1 MASSGF
7 HLRFGDGQ
15 TKIVSEN
22 RDETIESPSR
32 RTTRVRNRPK
42 KFGDFLDITPTKR
55 RPYKDISSS
64 EDEADV
70 DDGSAPQKP
79 TALFSED
86 DVEGQDMFKFKSR
99 HTKQDLQNKVKAAI
113 SNSPRGV
120 DSPMK
125 TPRKLLHS
133 AVNSPFSSVV
143 QATPKQVKDII
154 KKRIIHE
161 VESDSGDSDFSG
173 GSSDFVPEESDH
185 DETNS
190 NSSPAASSDDEE
202 EEQPKKALGKA
213 VVNKDN
219 KTKLKDSEYFVTP
232 DNYFMMH
239 SSKKI
244 TTSDH
249 TLARLK
255 NLNVNE
261 NEIDD
266 IQISL
271 EHKKSIN
278 ELNITYTQLFNKWL
292 YVLSENFNII
302 LYGVGSKRS
311 VLQQFQKQKLK
322 DFPCI
327 VVNGFFPSLTIK
339 SIVETIVI
347 DLLEN
352 SHVPSNVGDIV
363 NLIDT
368 QLSENGVDLFLIVHN
383 IDGTMLRNA
392 KAQSTLASISQIKNV
407 HTIATIDHINAP
419 LLWDHTKL
427 SKFKFTWWDVT
438 TFVPYAEETS
448 YENSLMTHRSGAL
461 QLSSLKSVYQS
472 LTTNAK
478 GIFKI
483 IIEFQLENQKQ
494 HYQGLPFRDLYSKC
508 REQFLVSS
516 DLALRAQLTEFLDHK
531 LVKMKRTYD
540 GSENLVI
547 PIDNVLM
554 QQFLEQ
560 QTSAN

>member
-1 MASSGF
+1 MASGGF
-7 HLRFGDGQ
+7 RIRFTPQASANNG
-15 TKIVSEN
+15 
-22 RDETIESPSR
+22 ETESPSR
-32 RTTRVRNRPK
+32 RTTRIRTKPK
-42 KFGDFLDITPTKR
+42 KYGDFLDLSPTKQR
-55 RPYKDISSS
+55 SYKEILSS
-64 EDEADV
+64 DEEEPENNEE
-70 DDGSAPQKP
+70 SHLQKP
-79 TALFSED
+79 TALFTED

-99 HTKQDLQNKVKAAI
+99 HTKHDLQNKVLAAI
-113 SNSPRGV
+113 SNSPKPI

-125 TPRKLLHS
+125 TPRKLHS
-133 AVNSPFSSVV
+133 ATNSPLFKVTE
-143 QATPKQVKDII
+143 ATPRQVKEII

-161 VESDSGDSDFSG
+161 VESDSAESDFSG
-173 GSSDFVPEESDH
+173 SSTEFVPDGSEN
-185 DETNS
+185 ETDI
-190 NSSPAASSDDEE
+190 SSSAASSDEE
-202 EEQPKKALGKA
+202 EEQPKKAVGR
-213 VVNKDN
+213 VVRGQDN
-219 KTKLKDSEYFVTP
+219 KSKVKDSEYFLTP
-232 DNYFMMH
+232 DSYFMMN

-255 NLNVNE
+255 NLDLHE
-261 NEIDD
+261 NELAEIL
-266 IQISL
+266 ISA
-271 EHKKSIN
+271 EHKNSIN
-278 ELNITYTQLFNKWL
+278 ELNQTYTELFNKWL
-292 YVLSENFNII
+292 FVLSENFNIV
-302 LYGVGSKRS
+302 LYGIGSKRS

-339 SIVETIVI
+339 SILETIVV

-352 SHVPSNVGDIV
+352 SNVPSNLGDIV

-368 QLSENGVDLFLIVHN
+368 QLTENGVDLFLIIHN

-392 KAQSTLASISQIKNV
+392 KAQSTLASLSQIKKV

-438 TFVPYAEETS
+438 TFVPYVEETS
-448 YENSLMTHRSGAL
+448 FENSLMTHRSGAL
-461 QLSSLKSVYQS
+461 QLSSLKSVFQS

-478 GIFKI
+478 GIFKV
-483 IIEFQLENQKQ
+483 IIEYQLENQKQ
-494 HYQGLPFRDLYSKC
+494 HYQGLPFKDLYSKC

-531 LVKMKRTYD
+531 LVKMKRSYD
-540 GSENLVI
+540 GTENLVI
-547 PIDNVLM
+547 PIDKVLL

-560 QTSAN
+560 QDS

>member
-1 MASSGF
+1 MASGF
-7 HLRFGDGQ
+7 RLRFGENQ
-15 TKIVSEN
+15 TQVAVDN
-22 RDETIESPSR
+22 ADEILDSPSR
-32 RTTRVRNRPK
+32 RTTRIRTKPK
-42 KFGDFLDITPTKR
+42 KYGDFLDHTPTKR
-55 RPYKDISSS
+55 RSYKDISSS
-64 EDEADV
+64 EEDEVTDETAV
-70 DDGSAPQKP
+70 QKP

-99 HTKQDLQNKVKAAI
+99 HTKLDLQNKVKAAI
-113 SNSPRGV
+113 SNSPKPT

-125 TPRKLLHS
+125 TPRKL
-133 AVNSPFSSVV
+133 AAFNSPLTKVS

-154 KKRIIHE
+154 KKRIINE
-161 VESDSGDSDFSG
+161 VASDSGESDFSG
-173 GSSDFVPEESDH
+173 SSSDFVPEGSDH
-185 DETNS
+185 DES
-190 NSSPAASSDDEE
+190 DSQSSPAASSDEEE
-202 EEQPKKALGKA
+202 EEQKPKKTVGKTGK
-213 VVNKDN
+213 NKET
-219 KTKLKDSEYFVTP
+219 KTKVKDSEYFVTP
-232 DNYFMMH
+232 DNYFMMN

-244 TTSDH
+244 ATSDH

-261 NEIDD
+261 NDLDD
-266 IQISL
+266 IEISV

-278 ELNITYTQLFNKWL
+278 ELNQTYTQLFNKWL
-292 YVLSENFNII
+292 HVLSENFNII

-311 VLQQFQKQKLK
+311 VLQQFQKQKLN

-339 SIVETIVI
+339 NILETIII

-352 SHVPSNVGDIV
+352 SHIPSNVGDVV

-368 QLSENGVDLFLIVHN
+368 QLTENGMDLFLIVHN
-383 IDGTMLRNA
+383 IDGPMLRNS
-392 KAQSTLASISQIKNV
+392 KAQSMLASISQIKNV

-427 SKFKFTWWDVT
+427 SRFKFTWWDVT
-438 TFVPYAEETS
+438 TFVPYSEETS

-461 QLSSLKSVYQS
+461 ELSSLKSVYQS
-472 LTTNAK
+472 LTSNAK

-483 IIEFQLENQKQ
+483 IIEYQLENQKQ
-494 HYQGLPFRDLYSKC
+494 HYQGLPFKDLYSKC

-554 QQFLEQ
+554 QQFLDQ
-560 QTSAN
+560 QTS

>member
-1 MASSGF
+1 MASGF
-7 HLRFGDGQ
+7 RLRFGESQ
-15 TKIVSEN
+15 TKVVDDA
-22 RDETIESPSR
+22 DEILDSPSR
-32 RTTRVRNRPK
+32 RTTRIRTKPK
-42 KFGDFLDITPTKR
+42 KYGDFLDHTPTKR
-55 RPYKDISSS
+55 RPYKEISSS
-64 EDEADV
+64 EEDEVTDETGV
-70 DDGSAPQKP
+70 QKP

-99 HTKQDLQNKVKAAI
+99 HTKLDLQNKVKAAI
-113 SNSPRGV
+113 SSSPKPT

-125 TPRKLLHS
+125 TPRKL
-133 AVNSPFSSVV
+133 AAFNSSLTKVS

-154 KKRIIHE
+154 KKRIINE
-161 VESDSGDSDFSG
+161 VASDSGESDFSG
-173 GSSDFVPEESDH
+173 SSSDFVPEGSDH
-185 DETNS
+185 DETDS
-190 NSSPAASSDDEE
+190 QSSPAASSDEEEE
-202 EEQPKKALGKA
+202 EEQKPKKPVSKTGK
-213 VVNKDN
+213 NKET
-219 KTKLKDSEYFVTP
+219 KTKVKDSEYFVTP

-244 TTSDH
+244 ATSDH

-261 NEIDD
+261 NDLDD
-266 IQISL
+266 IEISV

-278 ELNITYTQLFNKWL
+278 ELNQTYTQLFNKWL
-292 YVLSENFNII
+292 YILSENFNII

-311 VLQQFQKQKLK
+311 VLQQFQKQKLN

-339 SIVETIVI
+339 NILETIVI

-352 SHVPSNVGDIV
+352 SHVPSNVGDVV

-368 QLSENGVDLFLIVHN
+368 QLTENGIDLFLIIHN

-392 KAQSTLASISQIKNV
+392 KAQSMLASISQIKNV

-427 SKFKFTWWDVT
+427 SRFKFTWWDVT
-438 TFVPYAEETS
+438 TFVPYSEETS

-472 LTTNAK
+472 LTSNAK

-483 IIEFQLENQKQ
+483 IIEYQLENQKQ
-494 HYQGLPFRDLYSKC
+494 HYQGLPFKDLYSKC

-554 QQFLEQ
+554 QQFLDQ
-560 QTSAN
+560 QTS

>member
-1 MASSGF
+1 MASGGF
-7 HLRFGDGQ
+7 RLRFSSQAHDSSQ
-15 TKIVSEN
+15 EN
-22 RDETIESPSR
+22 SESPSGR
-32 RTTRVRNRPK
+32 PVRIRTRPK
-42 KFGDFLDITPTKR
+42 KFGDILDLTPTKKKTYR
-55 RPYKDISSS
+55 EVSSS
-64 EDEADV
+64 EDEIDNDAV
-70 DDGSAPQKP
+70 LQKP
-79 TALFSED
+79 TALFGED
-86 DVEGQDMFKFKSR
+86 DVEGQDIFKFKSR
-99 HTKQDLQNKVKAAI
+99 HTKHDLQNKVLAAI
-113 SNSPRGV
+113 SNSPKPL

-125 TPRKLLHS
+125 TPKKLS
-133 AVNSPFSSVV
+133 AAANSPLFKVSE
-143 QATPKQVKDII
+143 ATPKQVKDII

-161 VESDSGDSDFSG
+161 VESESGESDFSG
-173 GSSDFVPEESDH
+173 SSSDFVPEGSDEESDKS
-185 DETNS
+185 T
-190 NSSPAASSDDEE
+190 PPASSDEE
-202 EEQPKKALGKA
+202 EEQPKKTVGRA
-213 VVNKDN
+213 VKSKDM
-219 KTKLKDSEYFVTP
+219 KSKVKDSEYFFTP

-255 NLNVNE
+255 NLDLHE
-261 NEIDD
+261 NEMED
-266 IQISL
+266 IQLSA
-271 EHKKSIN
+271 EHKNCIS
-278 ELNITYTQLFNKWL
+278 ELNQTYTQLFNKWL
-292 YVLSENFNII
+292 YILSENFNIV
-302 LYGVGSKRS
+302 LYGIGSKRS

-339 SIVETIVI
+339 SILEAIVI

-352 SHVPSNVGDIV
+352 NHVPANLGDIV

-368 QLSENGVDLFLIVHN
+368 QLTENGVDLFLIVHN

-392 KAQSTLASISQIKNV
+392 KAQATLASISQIKNV

-419 LLWDHTKL
+419 LLWDHSKL

-438 TFVPYAEETS
+438 TFVPYVEETS
-448 YENSLMTHRSGAL
+448 FENSLMTHRSGAL

-478 GIFKI
+478 GIFKV
-483 IIEFQLENQKQ
+483 IIEYQLENQKQ
-494 HYQGLPFRDLYSKC
+494 HYQGLPFKDLYSKC

-531 LVKMKRTYD
+531 LVKMKRSYD

-547 PIDNVLM
+547 PIDKTLL
-554 QQFLEQ
+554 QQFLEEQ
-560 QTSAN
+560 DS

>member
-1 MASSGF
+1 MASGGF
-7 HLRFGDGQ
+7 RLRFG
-15 TKIVSEN
+15 EN
-22 RDETIESPSR
+22 HSVVEDRNETESPSR
-32 RTTRVRNRPK
+32 RTTRIRSKPK
-42 KFGDFLDITPTKR
+42 KYGDFLDNSPVKR
-55 RPYKDISSS
+55 RTYKDMSSS
-64 EDEADV
+64 EEDSEINDEA
-70 DDGSAPQKP
+70 ALPKP
-79 TALFSED
+79 TALFTED

-99 HTKQDLQNKVKAAI
+99 HTKQDLQNKVKTAI
-113 SNSPRGV
+113 YSPKPV

-125 TPRKLLHS
+125 TPKKLQSLIKVS
-133 AVNSPFSSVV
+133 
-143 QATPKQVKDII
+143 QETPKQVKEIMR
-154 KKRIIHE
+154 KRICNE
-161 VESDSGDSDFSG
+161 VDSDSADSDFSG
-173 GSSDFVPEESDH
+173 SSSDFVPEGSLH
-185 DETNS
+185 DETD
-190 NSSPAASSDDEE
+190 SSSSEEASSDEE
-202 EEQPKKALGKA
+202 VEQPKKVVGKA
-213 VVNKDN
+213 VKGRDN
-219 KTKLKDSEYFVTP
+219 KAKVKDSEYYVTP
-232 DNYFMMH
+232 DNYFIMH

-244 TTSDH
+244 ATSDH

-255 NLNVNE
+255 NLNIDE
-261 NEIDD
+261 NNVDD
-266 IQISL
+266 IQISA
-271 EHKKSIN
+271 EHKGIIK
-278 ELNITYTQLFNKWL
+278 ELNHSYTQLFNKWL

-339 SIVETIVI
+339 SILETIVI

-352 SHVPSNVGDIV
+352 TNVPSNVGDVV

-368 QLSENGVDLFLIVHN
+368 QLKENGVDLFLIIHN

-392 KAQSTLASISQIKNV
+392 KAQSTLASISQIRNV

-438 TFVPYAEETS
+438 TFVPYSEETS
-448 YENSLMTHRSGAL
+448 YENSLMSHRSGAL

-483 IIEFQLENQKQ
+483 IIEYQLENQKQ
-494 HYQGLPFRDLYSKC
+494 NYQGLPFKDLYSKC

-547 PIDNVLM
+547 PIDITLL
-554 QQFLEQ
+554 QQFLDQ
-560 QTSAN
+560 QTS